1 MELHWKKR
9 KQLFFRDSLYSRLG
23 QQCPF
28 WESNVGQHRWF
39 EWKKI
44 TGNIQGFSETQF
56 VNIFESD
63 VALFLNTITPEK
75 LFVPKTK
82 RKGNILFYSQKES
95 LGNTYRLLLLC
106 INTPNKWPLR
116 VTITHDGC
124 L

>member
-1 MELHWKKR
+1 LEEAKPVV
-9 KQLFFRDSLYSRLG
+9 FPSLYSRLG

-44 TGNIQGFSETQF
+44 TVNIQGFSETQF